1 MIECDRGC
9 KLRYL
14 SRFSINKK
22 GFRIF
27 FLFAKDDLEDDR
39 GNYYAQNSYK
49 MYSDTKNYKP
59 DYDQFYDIP
68 KMARR
73 HSAINEL
80 TAEEL
85 TFAYAQLQSR
95 KAKETSIKEAEEVP
109 AEFHD
114 NYKEFVKW
122 MELTKTKAADEVIIP
137 EVPKLVEQEL
147 KKVIVVEESITSD
160 ELNVV
165 TKTLNENEQTMSK
178 QMETNIA
185 EAVDVI
191 ADFDEFKDVV
201 SSDEENDDYLA
212 VPLFITEEKEQ
223 EHNEDVVRNEADL
236 LVTTEVLIPLVT
248 ADEQK
253 NVEKETV
260 VEAKMT
266 LSNFPLE
273 IKASVTTLSLS
284 NTSLDRSSSS
294 DNITKRPVHHTKGRA
309 PPPPPALVTPLS
321 EQGDVHSVPGLYYD
335 TTSKKHF
342 KETEL

>member
-1 MIECDRGC
+1 M
-9 KLRYL
+9 
-14 SRFSINKK
+14 
-22 GFRIF
+22 
-27 FLFAKDDLEDDR
+27 EDDR
-39 GNYYAQNSYK
+39 GNYYTKNSYK
-49 MYSDTKNYKP
+49 MYSDTKNYKT

-85 TFAYAQLQSR
+85 TFAYAQLQNR
-95 KAKETSIKEAEEVP
+95 KVKETTESSIKEAKAVP
-109 AEFHD
+109 IEFHD
-114 NYKEFVKW
+114 NYREFIKW
-122 MELTKTKAADEVIIP
+122 MELTKTKAVDEIVIP
-137 EVPKLVEQEL
+137 EVPKIVEQEL
-147 KKVIVVEESITSD
+147 KKVIVLEESITSD

-165 TKTLNENEQTMSK
+165 TNTHNKNEQTMSN

-185 EAVDVI
+185 AAVDVI

-223 EHNEDVVRNEADL
+223 EHKEDVVRNDRDL
-236 LVTTEVLIPLVT
+236 LVTTEVLIPIVSV
-248 ADEQK
+248 DEQ
-253 NVEKETV
+253 NSVEKETIV
-260 VEAKMT
+260 AAKMT

-284 NTSLDRSSSS
+284 NTSLDRSSSTE
-294 DNITKRPVHHTKGRA
+294 NITKRPVHHTKGRA
-309 PPPPPALVTPLS
+309 PPPPPTLVTPSS
-321 EQGDVHSVPGLYYD
+321 EPGDVQSVPSLYYD

>member
-1 MIECDRGC
+1 
-9 KLRYL
+9 
-14 SRFSINKK
+14 
-22 GFRIF
+22 
-27 FLFAKDDLEDDR
+27 
-39 GNYYAQNSYK
+39 

-85 TFAYAQLQSR
+85 TFAYAQLQNR
-95 KAKETSIKEAEEVP
+95 KAKESIKEAKEVP
-109 AEFHD
+109 IEFHD
-114 NYKEFVKW
+114 NYREFIKW
-122 MELTKTKAADEVIIP
+122 MELTKNKAADETVLP
-137 EVPKLVEQEL
+137 EVPKIIEQEL
-147 KKVIVVEESITSD
+147 KKVIDVEESITSD

-165 TKTLNENEQTMSK
+165 TNTHNDN

-185 EAVDVI
+185 AAVDVI

-212 VPLFITEEKEQ
+212 VPLFITEEKDQ
-223 EHNEDVVRNEADL
+223 DNKEDVVDL
-236 LVTTEVLIPLVT
+236 LVTTEVLIPIVSV
-248 ADEQK
+248 DKQK
-253 NVEKETV
+253 SVEKETI

-284 NTSLDRSSSS
+284 NTSLDRSSSTE
-294 DNITKRPVHHTKGRA
+294 NITKRPVHHTKGRA
-309 PPPPPALVTPLS
+309 PPPPPTLVTPSS
-321 EQGDVHSVPGLYYD
+321 EPGDVHSVPGLYYD